1 MNSQIF
7 KDSVPIDIL
16 FSLLD
21 KIALK
26 KSNYYLIDMNAYKKM
41 MYNNYHIDFC
51 NELKEYYHKGK
62 LFYLE
67 REMTYNTF
75 TTIIRQVCKHEAI
88 MFTSKINYNKSKYN
102 IDYTIYFE
110 SGK

>member
-1 MNSQIF
+1 MVSQIF
-7 KDSVPIDIL
+7 KKNAPLNIL
-16 FSLLD
+16 YDLLD
-21 KIALK
+21 LIALK
-26 KSNYYLIDMNAYKKM
+26 KENYYTIDMNSYKKM

-88 MFTSKINYNKSKYN
+88 MFTSKINYN
-102 IDYTIYFE
+102 IFRTT
-110 SGK
+110 